1 MNPLY
6 RWIIR
11 ISGPILVLATWE
23 AMVRFGDVDP
33 ILLPSPSTIAVSF
46 VALLISG
53 ELAFHA
59 VNSIARLAIG
69 YSLAAVTGITLG
81 LLVGWFRVA
90 NDFFTPLIELTR
102 PISPIALI
110 PLAILW
116 FGIGLG
122 SKVFV
127 ITMATF
133 FPILLNTI
141 AGVKNTDLLMIRA
154 ARSLGAGHVR
164 LLLTVSI
171 PSAAPF
177 IHTGLRI
184 ALSIGFIVIIASEMV
199 AAQNG
204 TRLADS
210 QLGARLSYRHC
221 FRRYY
226 RDQLP
231 RLPCRLWHAHSWT
244 GSVSLDSRQGETK
257 CLAVSKLR
265 NECWINW

>member
-1 MNPLY
+1 MNPFL

-11 ISGPILVLATWE
+11 VSGPVSVIAAWE
-23 AMVRFGDVDP
+23 AIVQFGNADP
-33 ILLPSPSTIAVSF
+33 IILPAPSTISVTFVS
-46 VALLISG
+46 LLLSG
-53 ELAFHA
+53 QLAFHA
-59 VNSIARLAIG
+59 ANSMARLAIG
-69 YSLAAVTGITLG
+69 YLLAAGAGITLG
-81 LLVGWFRVA
+81 LLVGWFRVIS
-90 NDFFTPLIELTR
+90 DFFTPLIELTR

-133 FPILLNTI
+133 FPILVNTI
-141 AGVKNTDLLMIRA
+141 AGVKNTDVLMIRA
-154 ARSLGAGHVR
+154 ARSLGAGHLR
-164 LLLTVSI
+164 LLLTVSL

-204 TRLADS
+204 LGWLILDSERVYRTDIVFVGIVTISCLGLLADYGMRM
-210 QLGARLSYRHC
+210 LGRVL
-221 FRRYY
+221 F
-226 RDQLP
+226 P
-231 RLPCRLWHAHSWT
+231 WIHAKE
-244 GSVSLDSRQGETK
+244 RQNG
-257 CLAVSKLR
+257 
-265 NECWINW
+265 

>member
-1 MNPLY
+1 M
-6 RWIIR
+6 
-11 ISGPILVLATWE
+11 LAVWE
-23 AMVRFGDVDP
+23 AAVRFGDVDP
-33 ILLPSPSTIAVSF
+33 IILPSPSMIAETFVSM
-46 VALLISG
+46 LLSG

-59 VNSIARLAIG
+59 ANSLARLAIG
-69 YSLAAVTGITLG
+69 YALAAAGGITLG
-81 LLVGWFRVA
+81 LLVGWFRLA
-90 NDFFTPLIELTR
+90 SDFFTPLIELTR

-141 AGVKNTDLLMIRA
+141 AGVKSTDQLMIRA
-154 ARSLGAGHVR
+154 ARSLGAGHMR
-164 LLLTVSI
+164 LLLTVSL

-204 TRLADS
+204 LGWLILDSERVYRTDIVFVGIVTISGLGLLADYGMRLLGRALFPWIRAKES
-210 QLGARLSYRHC
+210 QN
-221 FRRYY
+221 
-226 RDQLP
+226 
-231 RLPCRLWHAHSWT
+231 T
-244 GSVSLDSRQGETK
+244 
-257 CLAVSKLR
+257 
-265 NECWINW
+265 

>member
-1 MNPLY
+1 MNPLLQWLV
-6 RWIIR
+6 RV
-11 ISGPILVLATWE
+11 SGPVLVIAVWE
-23 AMVRFGDVDP
+23 AAVQFGDADP
-33 ILLPSPSTIAVSF
+33 IILPSPSMISVTFVSM
-46 VALLISG
+46 LLSG

-59 VNSIARLAIG
+59 ANSLARLAIG
-69 YSLAAVTGITLG
+69 YSLAAAAGITLG
-81 LLVGWFRVA
+81 LLVGWFRVVS
-90 NDFFTPLIELTR
+90 DFFTPLIELTR

-133 FPILLNTI
+133 FPILVNTI
-141 AGVKNTDLLMIRA
+141 AGVKNTDVLMIRA
-154 ARSLGAGHVR
+154 ARSLGAGHLR

-204 TRLADS
+204 LGWLILDSERVYRTDMVFVGIITISCLGLLADYGMRL
-210 QLGARLSYRHC
+210 LGGVL
-221 FRRYY
+221 F
-226 RDQLP
+226 P
-231 RLPCRLWHAHSWT
+231 
-244 GSVSLDSRQGETK
+244 
-257 CLAVSKLR
+257 
-265 NECWINW
+265 WIQAKEKQSG

>member
-1 MNPLY
+1 
-6 RWIIR
+6 
-11 ISGPILVLATWE
+11 
-23 AMVRFGDVDP
+23 MVRFGEADP
-33 ILLPSPSTIAVSF
+33 IILPSPSTIAVTF
-46 VALLISG
+46 VAMLISG

-141 AGVKNTDLLMIRA
+141 AGVKNTDQLMIRA
-154 ARSLGAGHVR
+154 ARSLGAGHIR

-204 TRLADS
+204 
-210 QLGARLSYRHC
+210 LGWLI
-221 FRRYY
+221 
-226 RDQLP
+226 
-231 RLPCRLWHAHSWT
+231 
-244 GSVSLDSRQGETK
+244 LDSERVYRTDIVFVGIIAIS
-257 CLAVSKLR
+257 CLGFVADYGMRVLGR
-265 NECWINW
+265 VLFPWIHAKEQQNA

>member
-1 MNPLY
+1 MPQESAVLTSLG
-6 RWIIR
+6 RIIIR
-11 ISGPILVLATWE
+11 VSGPILVLAAWE
-23 AMVRFGDVDP
+23 LTVRFGDADP
-33 ILLPSPSTIAVSF
+33 IILPPPSAIAVTF
-46 VALLISG
+46 VSLLLSG

-59 VNSIARLAIG
+59 ANSIARLAIG
-69 YSLAAVTGITLG
+69 YSLAAVAGITVG
-81 LLVGWFRVA
+81 LLVGWFRLVSH
-90 NDFFTPLIELTR
+90 FLTPLIELTR

-141 AGVKNTDLLMIRA
+141 AGVKGTDLLMIRA
-154 ARSLGAGHVR
+154 ARSLGAGHLR
-164 LLLTVSI
+164 LLWTVSI

-204 TRLADS
+204 LGWLVLDSERVYRTDAVFVGIITISVLGLLADYGMR
-210 QLGARLSYRHC
+210 LIGRFLFPWIHAKEARN
-221 FRRYY
+221 
-226 RDQLP
+226 
-231 RLPCRLWHAHSWT
+231 A
-244 GSVSLDSRQGETK
+244 
-257 CLAVSKLR
+257 
-265 NECWINW
+265 